1 MQIELHNIGKHFN
14 KKWIFRGI
22 NLNLL
27 PDNTYGIIGQNGSGK
42 STLLKIIGNILDISE
57 GNVVYRIN
65 QVEIKRNIYKN
76 ISFATPYH
84 ALIEEFTLYELLKFH
99 FKFKDIIDNLSI
111 DDLIVISQLETHK
124 NKAIS
129 TFSTGMKQRI
139 KLLMAFASRTSV
151 ILLDE
156 PTTNL
161 DANSIEWFYSLINK
175 YRADRTIVI
184 CSNNNEKELTLC
196 KTIIDINEY
205 KKSCD

>member
-1 MQIELHNIGKHFN
+1 MHIELHNIGKQFN
-14 KKWIFRGI
+14 NKWIFRGI

-27 PDNTYGIIGQNGSGK
+27 PDYTYGIIGENGSGK

-57 GNVVYRIN
+57 GNVVYKTN
-65 QVEIKRNIYKN
+65 DVEIKKNIYKN

-84 ALIEEFTLYELLKFH
+84 ALIEEFTLIELLKFH

-111 DDLIVISQLETHK
+111 EDLVIISKLEPHK
-124 NKAIS
+124 NKQIS

-139 KLLMAFASRTSV
+139 KLLLAFTSRSSV

-156 PTTNL
+156 PSTNL
-161 DANSIEWFYSLINK
+161 DNNSIEWFYSLLNK
-175 YRADRTIVI
+175 YRSNKTIVI
-184 CSNNNEKELTLC
+184 CSNNNEKELNLC
-196 KTIIDINEY
+196 NKIIDITEY

>member
-1 MQIELHNIGKHFN
+1 MQIELHNIGKQFN

-22 NLNLL
+22 SLNLQ
-27 PDNTYGIIGQNGSGK
+27 PDNAYGIIGQNGSGK

-57 GNVVYRIN
+57 GNVVYKTN
-65 QVEIKRNIYKN
+65 QVEIKRDIYKN

-84 ALIEEFTLYELLKFH
+84 ALIEEFTLFELLKFH
-99 FKFKDIIDNLSI
+99 FKFKEIIYNLSI

-124 NKAIS
+124 NKPIS

-139 KLLMAFASRTSV
+139 KLLLAFTSQTSAV
-151 ILLDE
+151 LLDE

-161 DANSIEWFYSLINK
+161 DADSIEWFYSLLNK
-175 YRADRTIVI
+175 YQANRTIVI
-184 CSNNNEKELTLC
+184 CSNNNEKELNLC
-196 KTIIDINEY
+196 KTIVDINKY